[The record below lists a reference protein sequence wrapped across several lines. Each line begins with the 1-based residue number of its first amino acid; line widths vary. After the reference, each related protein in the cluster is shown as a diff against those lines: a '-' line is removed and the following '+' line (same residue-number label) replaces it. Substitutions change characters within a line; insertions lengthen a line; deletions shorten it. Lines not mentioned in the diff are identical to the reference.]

1 MRRTGGKRARIPPSG
16 RTLDRASRRLPI
28 ERRAGLEPRW
38 AGDGLRLAFRSAT
51 ARRHGPNGAGN
62 KAQDAASTKA
72 EQRAGAANRQKG
84 KTANMD
90 GRARRRLQ
98 IARNPKRK
106 KKREKKEQRGEKK
119 SKEGKKR
126 AKRGKKEQRGEK
138 RGKEGKRGEKR
149 GKEGKRGEKRKS
161 GKEEG
166 GGVDGQ
172 KSGAAQ
178 RPDSSRT
185 DAVPSEKN
193 TPQNAG
199 LFLMGDHISS
209 TSRRT
214 KFGPL

>member
-28 ERRAGLEPRW
+28 ERRAGLEPKR

-62 KAQDAASTKA
+62 KAQDAAATKA
-72 EQRAGAANRQKG
+72 EQRAGASTG
-84 KTANMD
+84 KTTKRQTWTA
-90 GRARRRLQ
+90 ARGAACKKLETQ
-98 IARNPKRK
+98 NGKRK
-106 KKREKKEQRGEKK
+106 E
-119 SKEGKKR
+119 KKR
-126 AKRGKKEQRGEK
+126 A
-138 RGKEGKRGEKR
+138 KR